1 MYSNQA
7 LFSYQIFM
15 YYTWIFMLKLIK
27 TAKVLFQVHF
37 KCNWFCIAVGWSK
50 PQKELKAF
58 SFYRFQDSIM
68 HEIAWVWPWQVFK
81 KECSMMIN
89 LPFISRC
96 SFKRWK
102 TAVLPKSSWKIGWK
116 EKKKLYNFWKGK
128 FNRQLGDFHI
138 WKRKGFC
145 AVVLLIDVILILING
160 TFYGGPWGLQ
170 YLGFCI
176 LYDCCNLLW
185 PKRAFWKS
193 VGFDSNS
200 LQTIECILCIQS
212 SGYIRK
218 WKVNIGQNT

>member
-68 HEIAWVWPWQVFK
+68 HQIAWVWPWQVFK

-102 TAVLPKSSWKIGWK
+102 IAVLPKSSWKIGWK
-116 EKKKLYNFWKGK
+116 ERRKSCTTFERENSIDSWGIFTFEKGK
-128 FNRQLGDFHI
+128 DFVR
-138 WKRKGFC
+138 WCF
-145 AVVLLIDVILILING
+145 
-160 TFYGGPWGLQ
+160 
-170 YLGFCI
+170 
-176 LYDCCNLLW
+176 
-185 PKRAFWKS
+185 
-193 VGFDSNS
+193 
-200 LQTIECILCIQS
+200 
-212 SGYIRK
+212 
-218 WKVNIGQNT
+218 